1 MSDNK
6 DTQVTPDRELIE
18 SVWAEAR
25 DLIKRLEGS
34 TVQRFAVAAGD
45 YRIEIERGSPPAP
58 AGGPAG
64 PPPPGW
70 AGTSSPGGPV
80 AGGAGPGLSIAP
92 GARMASGV
100 FSIGDLEQQ
109 DNRVPVLAP
118 LVGTFY
124 SAAQPGAK
132 PFVEVGHNVEPG
144 QTVCI
149 VEAMKMMNEVA
160 AGEGGKVAEIVV
172 ENGEWVEF
180 EQVLMYL
187 EPADD

>member
-1 MSDNK
+1 MSDDKN
-6 DTQVTPDRELIE
+6 TQSTPDRELIE

-25 DLIKRLEGS
+25 DLVKRLEGS
-34 TVQRFAVAAGD
+34 SVQRFAVAAGD
-45 YRIEIERGSPPAP
+45 YKIEIERGAPPAVAAPADSSPPP
-58 AGGPAG
+58 SAG
-64 PPPPGW
+64 PIAP
-70 AGTSSPGGPV
+70 S
-80 AGGAGPGLSIAP
+80 AGPGFGVAP

-100 FSIGDLEQQ
+100 FTLGDMAQP

-118 LVGTFY
+118 LVGTY
-124 SAAQPGAK
+124 YGAAQPGAK
-132 PFVEVGHNVEPG
+132 AFVEVGSSVEPG

-187 EPADD
+187 EPADE

>member
-1 MSDNK
+1 MSDTEN
-6 DTQVTPDRELIE
+6 TTNSPDRELIE

-45 YRIEIERGSPPAP
+45 YKIEIERGSPPAAQGALAASP
-58 AGGPAG
+58 APL
-64 PPPPGW
+64 P
-70 AGTSSPGGPV
+70 TGPV
-80 AGGAGPGLSIAP
+80 ATGAGPGMSIAP

-100 FSIGDLEQQ
+100 FTIGDLEA

-132 PFVEVGHNVEPG
+132 PFVEVGSSVEPG
-144 QTVCI
+144 QAVCI

-187 EPADD
+187 EPGD

>member
-1 MSDNK
+1 MSDNEN
-6 DTQVTPDRELIE
+6 THTPDRQLIE

-45 YRIEIERGSPPAP
+45 YKIEIERGSPPAAP
-58 AGGPAG
+58 LAAGSAAAGGAG
-64 PPPPGW
+64 IQ
-70 AGTSSPGGPV
+70 ASGGPV
-80 AGGAGPGLSIAP
+80 ATGAGPGLSIAP

-100 FSIGDLEQQ
+100 FTIGDLEQ

-118 LVGTFY
+118 LVGTY
-124 SAAQPGAK
+124 YGAAQPGAK
-132 PFVEVGHNVEPG
+132 PFVEVGSTVEPG
-144 QTVCI
+144 DTVCI

-160 AGEGGKVAEIVV
+160 AGEGGKVAEIVA

>member
-1 MSDNK
+1 MSENEKDN
-6 DTQVTPDRELIE
+6 QATPDRELIE

-34 TVQRFAVAAGD
+34 TVQRYSVAAGSCK
-45 YRIEIERGSPPAP
+45 IEIERGSPAAATPSSGGAGISVPPPAP
-58 AGGPAG
+58 AG
-64 PPPPGW
+64 
-70 AGTSSPGGPV
+70 PV
-80 AGGAGPGLSIAP
+80 ATGAGPGMSIAP

-100 FSIGDLEQQ
+100 FTIGDLEAQ
-109 DNRVPVLAP
+109 DQRIPVLAP

-124 SAAQPGAK
+124 SSASPGAK
-132 PFVEVGHNVEPG
+132 AFVEVGQSVEPG
-144 QTVCI
+144 ETVCI

-172 ENGEWVEF
+172 KDGEWVEF

-187 EPADD
+187 EPAED

>member
-1 MSDNK
+1 MSENEN
-6 DTQVTPDRELIE
+6 TQNTPDRELIE

-45 YRIEIERGSPPAP
+45 YKIEIERGSPPQAATAP
-58 AGGPAG
+58 SDAPSAPGLPAG
-64 PPPPGW
+64 P
-70 AGTSSPGGPV
+70 V
-80 AGGAGPGLSIAP
+80 ATGAGPGLSIAP
-92 GARMASGV
+92 GARMASGLFTV
-100 FSIGDLEQQ
+100 GDLEQ
-109 DNRVPVLAP
+109 DTRVPVLAP

-132 PFVEVGHNVEPG
+132 PFVEVGSTVEPG

-160 AGEGGKVAEIVV
+160 AGEGGKFAEIVA

-180 EQVLMYL
+180 EQVLLYL
-187 EPADD
+187 EPADG

>member
-1 MSDNK
+1 MSENN
-6 DTQVTPDRELIE
+6 DTQAAPDRELIE

-45 YRIEIERGSPPAP
+45 YKIEIERGSPAAAPAP
-58 AGGPAG
+58 PGGAGA
-64 PPPPGW
+64 PPPPP
-70 AGTSSPGGPV
+70 SGPV
-80 AGGAGPGLSIAP
+80 ATGAGPGLSIAP

-100 FSIGDLEQQ
+100 FSIGDLEA

-124 SAAQPGAK
+124 SSAQPGAK
-132 PFVEVGHNVEPG
+132 AFVEVGTNVEPG
-144 QTVCI
+144 ETVCI

-160 AGEGGKVAEIVV
+160 AGEGGTVAEILV
-172 ENGEWVEF
+172 ENGDWVEF

-187 EPADD
+187 EPKD